1 MRSTTVRKLGF
12 WLFFAAPAAIGGAF
26 AGCGSSSSGASDDS
40 SIDASGID
48 ASGIDTSLADSSGGG
63 DTGTDT
69 GGGGPC
75 AAGKTYVDPDSGAT
89 LPVPS
94 PQVINAKMI
103 GCPGAVYWKDRDSLC
118 APSCRACSAAEWVSG
133 HGNVAPQY
141 HYWTS
146 SDLGWKGGFRAG
158 FICYAGEL
166 DASPG
171 YYSPAYCSSDPFIR
185 DGGLVPDGGGDTYDG
200 GIVDT
205 GETPMRVCTSNPS
218 QPPFA
223 EPQYD
228 ALGNQCNWTRCIYG
242 NEPEPVD
249 AGPDAAFDAGYVDPD
264 AAPPSFDFM
273 GGCEDNYTAGTLC
286 CCP

>member
-1 MRSTTVRKLGF
+1 MNSTRTRRLGI
-12 WLFFAAPAAIGGAF
+12 LALVAIPWTIALAF

-40 SIDASGID
+40 SATDASGT
-48 ASGIDTSLADSSGGG
+48 DTSLLADSSPF
-63 DTGTDT
+63 DTGIADSAA
-69 GGGGPC
+69 PLC
-75 AAGKTYVDPDSGAT
+75 AAGKTYVDPDSGTT
-89 LPVPS
+89 LPVPA

-146 SDLGWKGGFRAG
+146 SDLGWNGGFHAG

-171 YYSPAYCSSDPFIR
+171 FYPPAYCASDPFII
-185 DGGLVPDGGGDTYDG
+185 DGGLVPDGGGAVYDG
-200 GIVDT
+200 GTIDT
-205 GETPMRVCTSNPS
+205 GETPMRVCTTNPE
-218 QPPFA
+218 QGPFA

-228 ALGNQCNWTRCIYG
+228 ALGNQCNWARCVYG
-242 NEPEPVD
+242 NMPEPPAD
-249 AGPDAAFDAGYVDPD
+249 AGPDASFDAGYVDPD

>member
-1 MRSTTVRKLGF
+1 MKSTAIRNLGF
-12 WLFFAAPAAIGGAF
+12 WLFFAVPAMVGGAF

-40 SIDASGID
+40 SVTDASGV
-48 ASGIDTSLADSSGGG
+48 DTSFADSSSSG
-63 DTGTDT
+63 DTGAGADT
-69 GGGGPC
+69 GGGGLC
-75 AAGKTYVDPDSGAT
+75 AAGKTYVDLDSGAT
-89 LPVPS
+89 LAVPP
-94 PQVINAKMI
+94 PQVINAHMV
-103 GCPGAVYWKDRDSLC
+103 GCPGTVYWKDRDSLC
-118 APSCRACSAAEWVSG
+118 APSCRACSAQEWVSG

-146 SDLGWKGGFRAG
+146 SDLGWDGRFRPG

-171 YYSPAYCSSDPFIR
+171 YFSPSFCASDPFVI
-185 DGGLVPDGGGDTYDG
+185 DGGLVPDGGGAIFDG
-200 GIVDT
+200 GFVDT
-205 GETPMRVCTSNPS
+205 GETPMRVCTTNPS
-218 QPPFA
+218 QDPFA

-228 ALGNQCNWTRCIYG
+228 ALGNQCNWARCIYG
-242 NEPEPVD
+242 DAPEPTD